1 MFKIFA
7 ISSIIYFMSPSS
19 FLIANAGTVYNERP
33 VVALF
38 TQPSTSTAG
47 SCGGNCLYLASSYV
61 KYIESAGARVVPVNY
76 YANTTELDAIFDS
89 VNGFFFPGGGSAFPA
104 SAQYVYDRIVKA
116 NDKGDFMPLWGTCM
130 GFQWLLISQ
139 SRNTNIL
146 DPKSGVFDSYNLSIP
161 LDLTAEANTSRYF
174 KNASP
179 EQMSIITTEN
189 VTMNNH
195 HYGIYPTHFASTQY
209 LASFF
214 SVLSTNKDRQG
225 VEFVSMI
232 EAFDYPIY
240 GSQWHPEK
248 NVFEWYIH
256 AYVCTHLHTYS
267 TYIHTYIHTII
278 YI

>member
-1 MFKIFA
+1 MGWMFKIFA

-267 TYIHTYIHTII
+267 TYIHTYIQ
-278 YI
+278 